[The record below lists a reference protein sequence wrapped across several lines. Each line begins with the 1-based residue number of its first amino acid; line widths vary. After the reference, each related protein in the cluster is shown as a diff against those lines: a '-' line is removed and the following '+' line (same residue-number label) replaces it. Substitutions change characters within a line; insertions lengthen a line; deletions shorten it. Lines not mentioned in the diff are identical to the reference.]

1 MFDTKEDNFEITY
14 KETVMQVERLKLAGY
29 NAFRVVFNNSKRQP
43 LVVARATNA
52 NAVHFWTSI
61 PEGRQKEAQGM
72 GKLIEEYFQS
82 QKQ

>member
-14 KETVMQVERLKLAGY
+14 KETVMQVERLTLPGY
-29 NAFRVVFNNSKRQP
+29 KAFRVVFNNSKRQP

-52 NAVHFWTSI
+52 NAVRFWTSI
-61 PEGRQKEAQGM
+61 PEGRQKEAEGM